1 MLVLMSIE
9 NEAELLRSLDFNDTI
24 KELALAI
31 GSQNSNMNDDE
42 WRNYCSSGDWRNCLS
57 PDNNTGPPN
66 GPVLFSSLWSVG
78 VCRRL

>member
-42 WRNYCSSGDWRNCLS
+42 
-57 PDNNTGPPN
+57 
-66 GPVLFSSLWSVG
+66 
-78 VCRRL
+78 